1 MLLSCPIVRNG
12 MDVQN
17 VLDALFLLT
26 VADWPK
32 ESGSLFAT
40 GLHAAP
46 RGNLATCCRI
56 ILASLS
62 FRPRGE
68 GCYGAYGVGGGEEG
82 GVVWAV
88 ARLLVHVGTRT
99 SVQLLRAT
107 GIRFKSFMC
116 QGREVFAGVVVEWR
130 GYRVVDTLSSS
141 SGLNNETTNEIE
153 LNNEFRK
160 LVRMPGRGAKRPRG
174 VPHEVR
180 KGSPN
185 WPLIVVV
192 ATVRGQKSRIGILLT
207 HVLREITK

>member
-46 RGNLATCCRI
+46 KGNLATCCRI

-116 QGREVFAGVVVEWR
+116 QGREVFAGYPA
-130 GYRVVDTLSSS
+130 GCPPDTWLSSLSLWLS
-141 SGLNNETTNEIE
+141 S
-153 LNNEFRK
+153 
-160 LVRMPGRGAKRPRG
+160 RG
-174 VPHEVR
+174 H
-180 KGSPN
+180 SFF
-185 WPLIVVV
+185 
-192 ATVRGQKSRIGILLT
+192 ILWL
-207 HVLREITK
+207 E